1 MTSQGNHPSDKV
13 GTFFTTYRGSS
24 TNQWHLKKKVLKTML
39 DYKRLMKNKTKYNM
53 WILLDC
59 GLNTLVVNDILGK
72 IGEILI

>member
-1 MTSQGNHPSDKV
+1 
-13 GTFFTTYRGSS
+13 
-24 TNQWHLKKKVLKTML
+24 ML
-39 DYKRLMKNKTKYNM
+39 DYKRLMKNKTKYNI